1 MIMNRQNVANTD
13 VLSDIINLLKAQIPF
28 EFTEFKRATFLRRI
42 KRRMYRHS
50 LGWLYEYYT
59 FLQHHPEEVEILVRD
74 FSQSLTTFFRD
85 AKAFE
90 YLKNN
95 ILNQIVYDNTN
106 DIKIWIAGCAT
117 GEEAYSIAILF
128 KEYLEAENI
137 QRDIKIYA
145 TDINRFALEFASLG
159 KFSENIKYHL
169 SKGRLEKFFIKL
181 DHGYQIKSEIKE
193 LILFEEHDLSKNKP
207 YEQVDLITCRNL
219 LSQIEDKYVQKKII
233 SSIQFGLKGN
243 GYLFLGSTDNLS
255 LLEDDFVIVDE
266 RFKVCKSKDQH
277 LVDHEILEIQQPD
290 QSFLD
295 KEPLRTTIE
304 ISEKESYYKKEIARL
319 SNDLNN
325 YFRSNFNL
333 QLFVGK
339 DFLLRKVI
347 SGAFSDNHIQRSY
360 IGESILDIDIG
371 LDFQSFVEDIY
382 KVLSSKEVAV
392 KEVKFDYDQFYQIL
406 IVPYLRE
413 EDLSIDGVIITF
425 NNITTLKLLQEDLH
439 KSNEQLLY
447 VTSNL
452 NKFIYSALHELTI
465 PILNIELALN
475 MLNNKID
482 SPDPDNK
489 KYLKVI
495 NNSVLTFK
503 NILKD
508 LPTVSKY

>member
-1 MIMNRQNVANTD
+1 MTMSRQNVANTD
-13 VLSDIINLLKAQIPF
+13 VLSDIINLLKEQIPF
-28 EFTEFKRATFLRRI
+28 EFTEFKRTTFLRRI

-59 FLQHHPEEVEILVRD
+59 YLQHHPEEVEILVRD

-90 YLKNN
+90 YLRNN
-95 ILNQIVYDNTN
+95 VIPNIANNN
-106 DIKIWIAGCAT
+106 DIKIWTAGCAT

-128 KEYLEAENI
+128 KEYLESENI
-137 QRDIKIYA
+137 HRNIKIYA
-145 TDINRFALEFASLG
+145 TDINRFSIEFANQG
-159 KFSENIKYHL
+159 KFSENIKFHL
-169 SKGRLEKFFIKL
+169 SKGRLEKFFTKL
-181 DHGYQIKSEIKE
+181 EHGYQIKPEIKE

-219 LSQIEDKYVQKKII
+219 LSQVEDNYVKKKII
-233 SSIQFGLKGN
+233 SAVQFGLKEN

-255 LLEDDFVIVDE
+255 IWEDDFVIVDE
-266 RFKVCKSKDQH
+266 RFKVCKSKDQN
-277 LVDHEILEIQQPD
+277 LVFDREILELIEPEH
-290 QSFLD
+290 SFFE
-295 KEPLRTTIE
+295 KELLRTTIE
-304 ISEKESYYKKEIARL
+304 ISEKEIFYKKEIARL

-347 SGAFSDNHIQRSY
+347 SGAFSDYHIQRSY

-382 KVLSSKEVAV
+382 KVLTSKEIVV

-406 IVPYLRE
+406 IVPYIK
-413 EDLSIDGVIITF
+413 EDDLTNDGVILTF
-425 NNITTLKLLQEDLH
+425 NNITTLKLVQEELH

-452 NKFIYSALHELTI
+452 NKFIYSALHELNI

-495 NNSVLTFK
+495 NNSIVSFK

-508 LPTVSKY
+508 LSTVGKY